1 MDINEA
7 MEKLF
12 NEKILNI
19 EEIEEIRS
27 GKLKTILFAKYNT
40 EFSLKE
46 ISGFLRNRIEFIEIS
61 TNLFVIKNKLKN
73 ILQDIEKQN
82 YKYFLENRYLVL
94 LKDDDL
100 EAIDKKINKK
110 TYEEILRYG
119 LDNFYV
125 KEEWVKELDLRESE
139 FYDRDEVIQDLYA
152 KGIRI
157 K

>member
-1 MDINEA
+1 MDIKDA

-12 NEKILNI
+12 NEKIVNI

-27 GKLKTILFAKYNT
+27 GKLKTILFTKYNI

-46 ISGFLRNRIEFIEIS
+46 ISGFLRDKIEFIEIS
-61 TNLFVIKNKLKN
+61 TNLFIIKEKLKS
-73 ILQDIEKQN
+73 ILKNVEKQN
-82 YKYFLENRYLVL
+82 YKHFLENRYLVL

-100 EAIDKKINKK
+100 EAINKKINRK
-110 TYEEILRYG
+110 TYEEVLRYG

-125 KEEWVKELDLRESE
+125 KEEWVKDIDLEGSE

>member
-46 ISGFLRNRIEFIEIS
+46 ISGFLRNQIEFIEIS

-82 YKYFLENRYLVL
+82 YKCFLENRYLVL

>member
-27 GKLKTILFAKYNT
+27 GKLKTILFTKYNI

-46 ISGFLRNRIEFIEIS
+46 ISGFLRYKMEFIEIS
-61 TNLFVIKNKLKN
+61 TNLFIIKEKLKS
-73 ILQDIEKQN
+73 ILKNVEKQN
-82 YKYFLENRYLVL
+82 YKCFLENRYLVL

-100 EAIDKKINKK
+100 EAINKKINRK

>member
-82 YKYFLENRYLVL
+82 YKCFLENRYLVL

-100 EAIDKKINKK
+100 EAINKKINRK
-110 TYEEILRYG
+110 TYEEVLRYG

-125 KEEWVKELDLRESE
+125 KEEWVKDIDLEGSE

>member
-1 MDINEA
+1 MDIKDA

-27 GKLKTILFAKYNT
+27 GKLKTILFTKYNI

-46 ISGFLRNRIEFIEIS
+46 ISGFLRDKMEFIEIS
-61 TNLFVIKNKLKN
+61 TNLFIIKEKLKN
-73 ILQDIEKQN
+73 ILKNVEKQN
-82 YKYFLENRYLVL
+82 YKCFLENRYLVL

-100 EAIDKKINKK
+100 EAINKKINRK
-110 TYEEILRYG
+110 TYEEVLRYG

-125 KEEWVKELDLRESE
+125 KEEWVKDIDLEGSE

>member
-46 ISGFLRNRIEFIEIS
+46 ISGFLRNQIEFIEIS

>member
-82 YKYFLENRYLVL
+82 YKCFLENRYLVL

>member
-1 MDINEA
+1 MDIKDA

-12 NEKILNI
+12 NEKIVNI

-27 GKLKTILFAKYNT
+27 GKLKTILFTKYNI

-46 ISGFLRNRIEFIEIS
+46 ISGFLRDKIEFIEIS
-61 TNLFVIKNKLKN
+61 TNLFIIKEKLKS
-73 ILQDIEKQN
+73 ILKNVEKQN
-82 YKYFLENRYLVL
+82 YKHFLENRYLVL

-100 EAIDKKINKK
+100 EAIDKKINRK

-125 KEEWVKELDLRESE
+125 KEEWVRDIDLEESE
-139 FYDRDEVIQDLYA
+139 FYDRDEIIQDLYA
-152 KGIRI
+152 KGIKI

>member
-12 NEKILNI
+12 NEKIVNI

-100 EAIDKKINKK
+100 ETIDKKINKK